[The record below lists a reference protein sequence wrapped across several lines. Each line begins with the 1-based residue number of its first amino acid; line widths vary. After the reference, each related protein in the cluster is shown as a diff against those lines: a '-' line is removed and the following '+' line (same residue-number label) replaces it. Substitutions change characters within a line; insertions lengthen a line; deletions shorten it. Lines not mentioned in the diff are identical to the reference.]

1 MSWTRLCKNPNNLA
15 EDLRANS
22 ETTIKKV
29 DNQLH
34 LLLAVG

>member
-1 MSWTRLCKNPNNLA
+1 MSWTRFYKNPNNLA

-34 LLLAVG
+34 LLLAVR